1 MKNKTKWETKS
12 LEWIHE
18 VRKEIDEEIQAKGMT
33 VGQWIK
39 SRKEVDINSLCRK
52 LGLIN
57 LQTGFTAKE
66 KAGKY
71 SAKRER
77 K

>member
-12 LEWIHE
+12 LEWIHQ
-18 VRKEIDEEIQAKGMT
+18 VRKEMDEEIQAKGMT

-39 SRKEVDINSLCRK
+39 SRKEADVNSLCRK
-52 LGLIN
+52 LGLTN
-57 LQTGFTAKE
+57 LQTGFTVRE

-71 SAKRER
+71 SFKRKR
-77 K
+77 